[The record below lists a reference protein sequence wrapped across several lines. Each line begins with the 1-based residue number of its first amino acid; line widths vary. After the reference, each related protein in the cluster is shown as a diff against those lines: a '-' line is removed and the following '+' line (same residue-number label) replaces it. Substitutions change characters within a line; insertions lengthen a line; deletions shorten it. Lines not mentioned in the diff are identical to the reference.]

1 MDVVENYNLLFDQSK
16 GVFDA
21 MLDKLGSK
29 DLVTSHNYLLDYDK
43 LMTAIE
49 DRPEAE
55 VLNIAVKEYQF
66 ALYALCSGQYRYAF
80 GGLRLFFELMLS
92 VVQFSAHEID
102 YRLWSKD
109 KKDINWSSLKSLENG
124 IFSINFI
131 RAFNPALADSGKQY
145 SAIAESVY
153 RECSEFVHG
162 NALTHQNIPSNI
174 SFHEETFREWHK
186 KSSIMRLAIIFSFSS
201 RYLNHI
207 EPQKMQIIEP
217 VIMDVLG
224 HLKPIQDAFS
234 KNHEEL

>member
-1 MDVVENYNLLFDQSK
+1 MDVVKNYNFLFDQSK
-16 GVFDA
+16 RVFDE
-21 MLDKLGSK
+21 MLSKLGHQ
-29 DLVTSHNYLLDYDK
+29 DLLTSHNYLLDYDK
-43 LMTAIE
+43 LLAAIN
-49 DRPEAE
+49 DRPEAA
-55 VLNIAVKEYQF
+55 VLNLAVKEYQF

-102 YRLWSKD
+102 YHLWSKN
-109 KKDINWSSLKSLENG
+109 KKDINWTALKNTENG

-131 RAFNPALADSGKQY
+131 RAFNPELADSGKQY

-162 NALTHQNIPSNI
+162 NALTHQNLPEGI
-174 SFHEETFREWHK
+174 SFHEEAFSAWHK
-186 KSSIMRLAIIFSFSS
+186 KSSIMRFAIIFAFSS

-207 EPQKMQIIEP
+207 EPQKMLIIEP

-224 HLKPIQDAFS
+224 HLQPIQYAFS
-234 KNHEEL
+234 KSHEEL

>member
-1 MDVVENYNLLFDQSK
+1 MDVIENYNYLFGQSK
-16 GVFDA
+16 KTFEI
-21 MLDKLGSK
+21 MIDKLGPQQ
-29 DLVTSHNYLLDYDK
+29 LVTSHNYILDYDS
-43 LMTAIE
+43 LQEAIK
-49 DRPEAE
+49 DRPEAA
-55 VLNIAVKEYQF
+55 VLNVAVKEYQF

-109 KKDINWSSLKSLENG
+109 KKDINWSALKNPENG

-131 RAFNPALADSGKQY
+131 RAFNPTLADSGRQY

-162 NALTHQNIPSNI
+162 NALTHQNLPGDI
-174 SFHEETFREWHK
+174 SFHEDTFCAWHK
-186 KSSIMRLAIIFSFSS
+186 KSSAMRLAIIFAFSS

-207 EPQKMQIIEP
+207 EPQSMLAIEH
-217 VIMDVLG
+217 VLLDALG

-234 KNHEEL
+234 KSHEEL